1 MRSLLRILYQTIIQM
16 HPASFRGEF
25 GEEMLWIFDEES
37 PEGNA
42 VRMLLDGMRSIVLQ
56 HAKSRGRESAGLFYR
71 EVNSTTSL
79 LRFAQ
84 AGFIVVTVI
93 LFVSLLSGPL
103 VPKLASPAYTASG
116 IGHAGEGRWLLS
128 FVRSLSMPS
137 AKSAKI

>member
-1 MRSLLRILYQTIIQM
+1 MKPLLRILYQTIIQM

-37 PEGNA
+37 REGNA
-42 VRMLLDGMRSIVLQ
+42 ARVLLDGMRSIVLQ
-56 HAKSRGRESAGLFYR
+56 HAKSRGRESAGLYR
-71 EVNSTTSL
+71 EVNSTTPL

-84 AGFIVVTVI
+84 AGFIVVTII
-93 LFVSLLSGPL
+93 LFVSMLSGPL
-103 VPKLASPAYTASG
+103 VPKLAAPAYTASG

-128 FVRSLSMPS
+128 FVRSFSMLS